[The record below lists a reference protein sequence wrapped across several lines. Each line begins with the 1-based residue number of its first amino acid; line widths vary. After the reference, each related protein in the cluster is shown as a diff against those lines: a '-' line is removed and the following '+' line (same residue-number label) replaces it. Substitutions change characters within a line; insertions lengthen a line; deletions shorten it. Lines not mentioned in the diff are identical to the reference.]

1 MTYGGGPYGG
11 DPFGGDPFGG
21 DPFGGGSSQPGG
33 YQSASGGYGAPF
45 GDAPMSA
52 GYPGPGGFPAPT
64 EPQGE
69 VNTLATLSVVF
80 AFVFAPAGALLGHL
94 ALNQIKQRNQ
104 RGRNRAVLGLTLS
117 YVIIVLLIIA
127 LVVWLLLLRGHGE
140 SEPTVPH
147 QSTTTTTRTTT
158 TAPPRTSTSVVTVA
172 PTTRPTVDVE
182 ELRVGDCVEIQRLRP
197 NPEDGNSA
205 QFINA
210 YRAACEVRDGVFVVT
225 NVVSAESQCRT
236 SMLYNN
242 EKTVFACYVKYAG

>member
-1 MTYGGGPYGG
+1 
-11 DPFGGDPFGG
+11 
-21 DPFGGGSSQPGG
+21 
-33 YQSASGGYGAPF
+33 
-45 GDAPMSA
+45 MSA